1 MTPTEDDLTRIVSTM
16 RDLVCLHGTDGTI
29 LWVSPSVQPLLGYE
43 PNEFVGLHP
52 RLLVHPADAA
62 ALRALWNDSAGCDAR
77 AEVRLRA
84 RDGRYVWLDMLAMP
98 LDDTRIHTTSREVTE
113 RRSHAASLQRHRELL
128 EKLLRIP
135 PWGMMAFAS
144 VRDPRGV
151 VVDFEWL
158 LANPAA
164 LAIAE
169 ISSEDVIGKRLLE
182 VHPATRDDGL
192 FERYVQVAQ
201 TGVPL
206 EIELHYAL
214 ENVNRWMHVAAVKLG
229 GDWDGIAVTLQ
240 DTTVQKRVEAGLREN
255 ETRARAVLDTITDG
269 IATIDTDGIIRSFN
283 PACERIFGYS
293 AKEVVGTNVKR
304 LMPFPFREEHDRY
317 IHRFL
322 DTGEAHV
329 IGIGRE
335 VQGLRRSGAVFPM
348 NIELGEMR
356 IGTQRMFVGILRDV
370 TLHKQAA
377 GEYRRL
383 EQQLF
388 QAQKMESLGTLA
400 GGIAHDFNNLLM
412 SILGNA
418 DLALQTREG
427 SVEALLLDVKL
438 AAQRASELTHQ
449 MLAYAGKGSFVYE
462 RTDINALV
470 TELGGLL
477 RSVISKRADLRFE
490 LAESLALVN
499 CDPTQIRQVV
509 MNLITNASDALE
521 DRDGVITVAT
531 GIVDA
536 DMAQLES
543 TILGKELTAG
553 RYVTIVVTDTGVG
566 MTKDVEVRIFDPFF
580 TTKFTGRGLGMAAV
594 VGILRS
600 HKGTLRV
607 QSEPGEGSSFS
618 VLLPALSGPAPAFQA
633 EFARAAS
640 EARGPRRGSASEALL
655 KAAPVA
661 AVLQPSA
668 PLAPRS
674 ATPNPEKHGTILVAD
689 DEEPV
694 LRVTQRI
701 LERAGYRVLLARD
714 GEQALSIFREK
725 MHEIDG
731 VILDLTMP
739 KLSGAEALREIR
751 VLSPGARVL
760 LASGYAEEDVLRR
773 LVGVTTS
780 HVLQKPC
787 TPKVMLLK
795 VAALLEDP

>member
-1 MTPTEDDLTRIVSTM
+1 
-16 RDLVCLHGTDGTI
+16 
-29 LWVSPSVQPLLGYE
+29 
-43 PNEFVGLHP
+43 
-52 RLLVHPADAA
+52 
-62 ALRALWNDSAGCDAR
+62 
-77 AEVRLRA
+77 
-84 RDGRYVWLDMLAMP
+84 
-98 LDDTRIHTTSREVTE
+98 
-113 RRSHAASLQRHRELL
+113 
-128 EKLLRIP
+128 
-135 PWGMMAFAS
+135 
-144 VRDPRGV
+144 
-151 VVDFEWL
+151 
-158 LANPAA
+158 
-164 LAIAE
+164 
-169 ISSEDVIGKRLLE
+169 
-182 VHPATRDDGL
+182 
-192 FERYVQVAQ
+192 
-201 TGVPL
+201 
-206 EIELHYAL
+206 
-214 ENVNRWMHVAAVKLG
+214 
-229 GDWDGIAVTLQ
+229 
-240 DTTVQKRVEAGLREN
+240 
-255 ETRARAVLDTITDG
+255 
-269 IATIDTDGIIRSFN
+269 
-283 PACERIFGYS
+283 
-293 AKEVVGTNVKR
+293 
-304 LMPFPFREEHDRY
+304 
-317 IHRFL
+317 
-322 DTGEAHV
+322 
-329 IGIGRE
+329 
-335 VQGLRRSGAVFPM
+335 
-348 NIELGEMR
+348 
-356 IGTQRMFVGILRDV
+356 
-370 TLHKQAA
+370 
-377 GEYRRL
+377 
-383 EQQLF
+383 
-388 QAQKMESLGTLA
+388 MESLGTLA